1 MIDLK
6 KMKKDLDEKLD
17 SVTISPPVIQDSTA
31 VKQTVLMEPL
41 KEISD
46 VIAFEKVLEDNDSNY
61 ELEILF
67 RLNQL
72 TQSTTW

>member
-46 VIAFEKVLEDNDSNY
+46 VVAFEKVLEDNDSNY

-72 TQSTTW
+72 TQSTT